1 MTALVTG
8 STGFLGMKVV
18 ERLLAHGVE
27 HIRCF
32 ARPNSDSCRLAT
44 LSSYDP
50 ARVEVTIGNLQNRG
64 DVDGALAGVD
74 TVYHLAAGTSGA
86 PASIFLDTVVASKRL
101 LEGISTH
108 PVDRVVLVSSV
119 GVYGLAGISA
129 DRLVDESTELE
140 PHPERRDVYSHAKVR
155 QELLFQEYAG
165 RFDCDVVVL
174 RPGPLYGP
182 GGPAFPARVGL
193 AASGWLLQFGGNN
206 LLPLSHVLN
215 CAEAVAL
222 AGTSQRFSRGAYN
235 VVDEDLPTVAEYVRR
250 YRRDVARIRSIRCPM
265 FATML
270 LSKWVE
276 CWHLSSGGRAP
287 LALTPYRTTTLW
299 RGHRFDNGKLRS
311 AGWRQIVSTRDA
323 LAGALADL
331 RTRHEIV
338 SS

>member
-1 MTALVTG
+1 MTVLVTG

-32 ARPNSDSCRLAT
+32 ARPSSDSCRLAT
-44 LSSYDP
+44 LASYDP
-50 ARVEVTIGNLQNRG
+50 ARVEVTIGNLQNRA
-64 DVDGALAGVD
+64 DIDRALAGVD
-74 TVYHLAAGTSGA
+74 TVYHLAGRMTGA
-86 PASIFLDTVVASKRL
+86 PAAIFRDTVVASKRL
-101 LEGISTH
+101 LERISTH
-108 PVDRVVLVSSV
+108 PIDRVVLASSV
-119 GVYGLAGISA
+119 AVYGLAGIPA

-155 QELLFQEYAG
+155 QELLFQEYAD
-165 RFDCDVVVL
+165 RFDRDVVML

-193 AASGWLLQFGGNN
+193 AVSGRLLQFGGNN
-206 LLPLSHVLN
+206 LLPLSNVLN

-222 AGTSQRFSRGAYN
+222 AGTSHHFSRGAYN
-235 VVDEDLPTVAEYVRR
+235 VVDDDLPTVAEYVCR
-250 YRRDVARIRSIRCPM
+250 YRQEVARIRSIRCPL

-270 LSKWVE
+270 LSRWAE
-276 CWHLSSGGRAP
+276 CWHVSSGGRAP
-287 LALTPYRTTTLW
+287 LVLTPYRTTTLW

-311 AGWRQIVSTRDA
+311 TGWRQILSTRDA

-331 RTRHEIV
+331 RTRHEMV
-338 SS
+338 WS